1 MTAATATAAGAT
13 VADGSEAVESA
24 LLGDRQAVVD
34 HLHAA
39 LDALEAD
46 DHAAW
51 RANVDELIQW
61 RTQPLVRGLAKLA
74 RELEQALGDGS
85 GAASGGSLRAQVSGS
100 SSLPEACARLEH
112 VVQVSEG
119 ASHHTLDL
127 IQECGTL
134 LGTLPDAAHEA
145 QAATIAAIRSR
156 LSEMTAAQGYQD
168 LTGQII
174 RRVVVLVTAVHVGL
188 GDYTATDAPPL
199 TLGHQGQ
206 GPAVAGLDAAPTSQD
221 DANQLLSSLGL

>member
-1 MTAATATAAGAT
+1 MSPAGGKT
-13 VADGSEAVESA
+13 A
-24 LLGDRQAVVD
+24 LLGDRQAVVA

-46 DHAAW
+46 DHVAW
-51 RANVDELIQW
+51 RSNVDELIQW
-61 RTQPLVRGLAKLA
+61 RTQPLVQGLAKLA
-74 RELEQALGDGS
+74 RELEHALGDG
-85 GAASGGSLRAQVSGS
+85 GVAAGGG
-100 SSLPEACARLEH
+100 SLPEACARLEH

-127 IQECGTL
+127 IQECGAL
-134 LGTLPDAAHEA
+134 LGTLPGATHEA
-145 QAATIAAIRSR
+145 QSTTIAAIRNR

-174 RRVVVLVTAVHVGL
+174 RRVVVLVTAVHAGL
-188 GDYTATDAPPL
+188 GDYVLADDRPL
-199 TLGHQGQ
+199 QLGNHGQ
-206 GPAVAGLDAAPTSQD
+206 GPSIVGIDEAPTSQD

>member
-1 MTAATATAAGAT
+1 MRVAATPPAAEP
-13 VADGSEAVESA
+13 EAGPA
-24 LLGDRQAVVD
+24 ILGDRQTVVD

-39 LDALEAD
+39 LEALEAD
-46 DHAAW
+46 DHVAW
-51 RANVDELIQW
+51 RRNVDELIQW
-61 RTQPLVRGLAKLA
+61 RTQPLVQGLARLA
-74 RELEQALGDGS
+74 RELEQALGDGN
-85 GAASGGSLRAQVSGS
+85 AAAGGGSLHARVPGS

-134 LGTLPDAAHEA
+134 LGTLPDAAGQA

-174 RRVVVLVTAVHVGL
+174 RRVVVLVSAVHVGL
-188 GDYTATDAPPL
+188 GDYAPADTRPL
-199 TLGHQGQ
+199 QLGNHGQ

-221 DANQLLSSLGL
+221 DANLLLSSLGL

>member
-1 MTAATATAAGAT
+1 VTATATDP
-13 VADGSEAVESA
+13 VDVETTI
-24 LLGDRQAVVD
+24 LGGRQAVVA

-46 DHAAW
+46 DHVAW

-61 RTQPLVRGLAKLA
+61 RTQPLVQGLAKLA
-74 RELEQALGDGS
+74 RELEQALGDGG
-85 GAASGGSLRAQVSGS
+85 GAASGG
-100 SSLPEACARLEH
+100 SLPEACARLEH

-134 LGTLPDAAHEA
+134 LGTLPDAAAEA

-174 RRVVVLVTAVHVGL
+174 RRVVVLVNAVHVGL
-188 GDYTATDAPPL
+188 GDYAIADDRPL
-199 TLGHQGQ
+199 HLSSHGH
-206 GPAVAGLDAAPTSQD
+206 GPAVSGLDAPPTSQD

>member
-1 MTAATATAAGAT
+1 MTAAATERAAPAT
-13 VADGSEAVESA
+13 LAHAPEAVESA
-24 LLGDRQAVVD
+24 LLGDRQTVVD
-34 HLHAA
+34 RLHAA
-39 LDALEAD
+39 LDALEVD

-85 GAASGGSLRAQVSGS
+85 GAASGGSL
-100 SSLPEACARLEH
+100 PEACARLEH
-112 VVQVSEG
+112 VVQVSES
-119 ASHHTLDL
+119 ASHHTMDL

-134 LGTLPDAAHEA
+134 LGTLPDAAHEE

-188 GDYTATDAPPL
+188 GDYAAADAPPL
-199 TLGHQGQ
+199 TLANQGT

>member
-1 MTAATATAAGAT
+1 MSVAAPSAAA
-13 VADGSEAVESA
+13 EPA
-24 LLGDRQAVVD
+24 LVGDRQTVVD
-34 HLHAA
+34 RLHAA
-39 LDALEAD
+39 LEALEAD
-46 DHAAW
+46 DHVAW
-51 RANVDELIQW
+51 RSNVDELIQW
-61 RTQPLVRGLAKLA
+61 RTQPLVQGLAKLA
-74 RELEQALGDGS
+74 RELEQALGEGS
-85 GAASGGSLRAQVSGS
+85 GVASGG
-100 SSLPEACARLEH
+100 SLPEACARLEH

-134 LGTLPDAAHEA
+134 LGTLPDAAAEE
-145 QAATIAAIRSR
+145 QAATVAAIRSR

-174 RRVVVLVTAVHVGL
+174 RRVVVLVNAVHVGL
-188 GDYTATDAPPL
+188 GDYTVADAPPL
-199 TLGHQGQ
+199 TLGNHGQ

>member
-1 MTAATATAAGAT
+1 MTATATDP
-13 VADGSEAVESA
+13 VDVETTI
-24 LLGDRQAVVD
+24 LGGRQAVVA

-46 DHAAW
+46 DHVAW

-61 RTQPLVRGLAKLA
+61 RTQPLVQGLAKLA
-74 RELEQALGDGS
+74 RELEQALGDGG
-85 GAASGGSLRAQVSGS
+85 GAASGG
-100 SSLPEACARLEH
+100 SLPEACARLEH
-112 VVQVSEG
+112 VVQVSEE
-119 ASHHTLDL
+119 ASHHSLDL

-134 LGTLPDAAHEA
+134 LGPLPDATAEA

-174 RRVVVLVTAVHVGL
+174 RRVVVLVNAVHVGL
-188 GDYTATDAPPL
+188 GDYAIADDRPL
-199 TLGHQGQ
+199 QLSSHGH
-206 GPAVAGLDAAPTSQD
+206 GPAVAGLDAPATSQD